1 MNKSSEE
8 LPMKFGKEIDGEEK
22 GDLSFKDLASQQN
35 LSQEDMES
43 TMTDTSKDPTY
54 SLSQEVSDNKD
65 VSYSQ
70 GNDEEYTSE
79 DEYQEDN
86 GSSSEEEISVTL
98 KNEK

>member
-43 TMTDTSKDPTY
+43 TMTDTSKDPT
-54 SLSQEVSDNKD
+54 
-65 VSYSQ
+65 
-70 GNDEEYTSE
+70 
-79 DEYQEDN
+79 
-86 GSSSEEEISVTL
+86 
-98 KNEK
+98 